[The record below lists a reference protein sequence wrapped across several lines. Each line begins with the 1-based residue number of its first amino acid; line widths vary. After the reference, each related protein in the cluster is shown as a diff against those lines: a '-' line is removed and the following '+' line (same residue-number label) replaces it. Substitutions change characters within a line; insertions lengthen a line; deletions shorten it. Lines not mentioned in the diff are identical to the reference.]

1 MRCYFARTIS
11 FVDDFFK
18 TYLDRQN
25 RLSGDKDS
33 PSLRENFIRN
43 FFGGGHIG
51 IRSVSN
57 ADYLEAIVYSA
68 RLRRNANL
76 CIHVH
81 VAGYRL
87 GLLPA
92 EVSCSSRDI

>member
-1 MRCYFARTIS
+1 MGKFYTQ
-11 FVDDFFK
+11 FF
-18 TYLDRQN
+18 L
-25 RLSGDKDS
+25 
-33 PSLRENFIRN
+33 
-43 FFGGGHIG
+43 GGGHIG

-87 GLLPA
+87 EFAG
-92 EVSCSSRDI
+92 

>member
-43 FFGGGHIG
+43 FLGEALYRYGVCFQGWL
-51 IRSVSN
+51 
-57 ADYLEAIVYSA
+57 YLEIDIYC
-68 RLRRNANL
+68 R
-76 CIHVH
+76 
-81 VAGYRL
+81 YRL
-87 GLLPA
+87 VRA
-92 EVSCSSRDI
+92 QY